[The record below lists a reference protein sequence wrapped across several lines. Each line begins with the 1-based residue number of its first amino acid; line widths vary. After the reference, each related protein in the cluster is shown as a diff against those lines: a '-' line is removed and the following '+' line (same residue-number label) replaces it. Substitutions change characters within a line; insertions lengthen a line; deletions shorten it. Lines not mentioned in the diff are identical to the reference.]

1 MNDSLEALGTSLQVP
16 AYSSSMANER
26 ILIVEDDADIAEVLE
41 AYARK
46 AGYDVAVARDG
57 VSAITLAQR
66 MRPALVLLDQML
78 PGRSGTEVLDA
89 LRRTVDPAIIFVTA
103 LGEDVDKIG
112 ALRFGADDY
121 IVKPFNPNE
130 VMARVAAVL
139 RRIRTRQHPDETLLG
154 DGPLMLDLDARTAT
168 VQPPGSPKRVVLDL
182 TLTEFT
188 LLATLMRAPGKVFSR
203 LQLLEACLPESSA
216 LERVIDT
223 HVNNLR
229 RKLERHGLE
238 GVPQGV
244 RGVGYRLRQRW

>member
-1 MNDSLEALGTSLQVP
+1 
-16 AYSSSMANER
+16 MANER
-26 ILIVEDDADIAEVLE
+26 ILIAEDDADIAEVLE

-46 AGYDVAVARDG
+46 AGYDVTVARDG
-57 VSAITLAQR
+57 ESAIALALR
-66 MRPALVLLDQML
+66 VRPALVLLDQML
-78 PGRSGTEVLDA
+78 PGCNGSEVLAA
-89 LRRTVDPAIIFVTA
+89 LRKTIDPAIIFVTA

-130 VMARVAAVL
+130 VMARVEAVL
-139 RRIRTRQHPDETLLG
+139 RRSRARPGTGERVLQ
-154 DGPLMLDLDARTAT
+154 DGALTLDLEARMAS
-168 VQPPGSPKRVVLDL
+168 VQVPGAQERVPLDL

-188 LLATLMRAPGKVFSR
+188 LLATLMRAPAKAFSR
-203 LQLLEACLPESSA
+203 LELLEACLPESNA

-223 HVNNLR
+223 HINNLR
-229 RKLERHGLE
+229 RKLECQGVE